1 MVGAFERQVRCL
13 RELSSLA
20 RLVGRFFARIHPLAR
35 AELGVWRQA
44 AAAIP
49 DGELREQALATL
61 RNERLS
67 TAGAALFAATRAVPD
82 PALVRALVAF
92 QVTWDYLDTLAEQP
106 ADDVVANGMVLHRA
120 LVDAL
125 RPPLTRTDYYHLHR
139 ASDDGGYLEALV
151 DVCGESCAALPAYE
165 QVAATA
171 AREAS
176 RAEVQG
182 INHAPP
188 STRDAAL
195 QSWAA
200 PLADAHGLQW
210 FELAAASSSSLV
222 VLALLAAAADAGTT
236 AMGAEEIS
244 AAYFPWI
251 DGLTTLLDSHVDRR
265 EDALSGSLSFV
276 AHYRG
281 PAAVEQRLAELTAH
295 AFASARALPHGEL
308 HVVLVAGMIAMH
320 LSRASA
326 WTPEARPATVAVLRA
341 APAIVRP
348 LLQVLRIWRL
358 LRGERIRW
366 GVAGESLA
374 CRRQPLIVQ
383 R

>member
-1 MVGAFERQVRCL
+1 MVGTLERQVLCL
-13 RELSSLA
+13 REFSSLA
-20 RLVGRFFARIHPLAR
+20 RLVVRFFVRIHPLAR
-35 AELGVWRQA
+35 AELEVWRQA

-49 DGELREQALATL
+49 DDQLREQALETL
-61 RNERLS
+61 RDERLS
-67 TAGAALFAATRAVPD
+67 TMGAALFAATSAAPD
-82 PALVRALVAF
+82 PALVRALIAF

-106 ADDVVANGMVLHRA
+106 ADDVIANGMLLHRA

-125 RPPLTRTDYYHLHR
+125 RPVRTQSDYYRLHR

-151 DVCGESCAALPAYE
+151 DACGESCAALPAYE
-165 QVAATA
+165 HVGAAA

-182 INHAPP
+182 INHAPA

-195 QSWAA
+195 RRWGA
-200 PLADAHGLQW
+200 PFADAHGLQW
-210 FELAAASSSSLV
+210 FELAAAGSSSLV

-236 AMGAEEIS
+236 ATSAEQTS
-244 AAYFPWI
+244 RAYFPWI
-251 DGLTTLLDSHVDRR
+251 DGLTTLLDSHVDQRD
-265 EDALSGSLSFV
+265 DALSGDISFV
-276 AHYRG
+276 AHYPS
-281 PAAVEQRLAELTAH
+281 PAAAEQRLAELTAR
-295 AFASARALPHGEL
+295 AFASARALPHGER

-341 APAIVRP
+341 APAIVTP
-348 LLQVLRIWRL
+348 LLQVLRVWRL
-358 LRGERIRW
+358 LRGERIR
-366 GVAGESLA
+366 
-374 CRRQPLIVQ
+374 CRSGPRPLFVQ